1 MRVLLTGGTGM
12 LGRAVLE
19 IWGAH
24 HEVIAPTRAELDL
37 ARPPQIFE
45 VVRQIRPEVI
55 LHAAAIA
62 DVDRCEADPDLA
74 FRVNTVGTACLAA
87 AAHEIGATMIF
98 ISTDYVFDGAKG
110 SPYTEF
116 DLPNPMNIYGRSKWL
131 AEEAVRSLCPR
142 HFIVRTAWLFAPWGR
157 HFVSQTVERILRGE
171 PVGGIAQTSSP
182 TSVLDLARAM
192 LRLLE
197 IPAYGIYHIANHGA
211 ASRYEMAR
219 TILAMLGR
227 NPEEAVRLSAVS
239 GRRAPR
245 PDRTPLRNY
254 VLELQGR
261 DPMRP
266 WTEALAECLERMGL
280 SIRYPPIELP
290 LP

>member
-1 MRVLLTGGTGM
+1 M
-12 LGRAVLE
+12 
-19 IWGAH
+19 
-24 HEVIAPTRAELDL
+24 
-37 ARPPQIFE
+37 
-45 VVRQIRPEVI
+45 VRQIRPEVI

>member
-12 LGRAVLE
+12 LGQAIREV
-19 IWGAH
+19 WGPR
-24 HEVIAPTRAELDL
+24 HEVIAPTRSALDL
-37 ARPPQIFE
+37 AQPPQIFE
-45 VVRQIRPEVI
+45 AVARIRPAVI

-62 DVDRCEADPDLA
+62 DVDRCEAEPDLA
-74 FRVNTVGTACLAA
+74 FRVNTLGTACLAA
-87 AAHEIGATMIF
+87 AAHEVGAALIF

-110 SPYTEF
+110 APYTEF
-116 DLPNPMNIYGRSKWL
+116 DPPNPLNVYGRSKWL
-131 AEEAVRSLCPR
+131 AEEYVRTLCPR

-157 HFVSQTVERILRGE
+157 HFVSQTVERIRRGE

-182 TSVLDLARAM
+182 TFVVDLAHAL

-197 IPAYGIYHIANHGA
+197 IPAYGIYHIVNHGA

-219 TILAMLGR
+219 VILAMLGR
-227 NPEEAVRLSAVS
+227 NPEEAVRLSAVL

-266 WTEALAECLERMGL
+266 WTEALAECLSRMGL
-280 SIRYPPIELP
+280 SVRPPPRDLP
-290 LP
+290 

>member
-12 LGRAVLE
+12 LGRAILE
-19 IWGAH
+19 IWRSY
-24 HEVIAPTRAELDL
+24 HEVIAPPRAALDL
-37 ARPPQIFE
+37 AQPPQIFE
-45 VVRQIRPEVI
+45 AVRQIRPQVI
-55 LHAAAIA
+55 LHAAAMA
-62 DVDRCEADPDLA
+62 DVDRCESDPDLA

-87 AAHEIGATMIF
+87 AAYEIGATLIF
-98 ISTDYVFDGAKG
+98 ISTDYVFDGTKG
-110 SPYTEF
+110 TPYTEF
-116 DLPNPMNIYGRSKWL
+116 DSPNPINIYGRSKWM
-131 AEEAVRSLCPR
+131 AEEAVRTLCPR

-157 HFVSQTVERILRGE
+157 HFVTQTVERIQRGE

-182 TSVLDLARAM
+182 TSVLDLARGL

-197 IPAYGIYHIANHGA
+197 YPAYGVYHMVNHGA

-219 TILAMLGR
+219 VILSMLGR
-227 NPEEAVRLSAVS
+227 NPEEAIRLSAVS

-254 VLELQGR
+254 MLELQGR

-280 SIRYPPIELP
+280 PIVP
-290 LP
+290 

>member
-12 LGRAVLE
+12 LGRAIREV
-19 IWGAH
+19 WGSQPGI
-24 HEVIAPTRAELDL
+24 ELLAPPRVELDL
-37 ARPPQIFE
+37 ADPPQIFE
-45 VVRQIRPEVI
+45 AVSRIRPEVI

-62 DVDRCEADPDLA
+62 DVDRCEANPDLA

-87 AAHEIGATMIF
+87 AAQMSGATLIF
-98 ISTDYVFDGAKG
+98 ISTDYVFDGTKG
-110 SPYTEF
+110 TPYTEF
-116 DLPNPMNIYGRSKWL
+116 DRPNPINVYGWSKL
-131 AEEAVRSLCPR
+131 QAEEYVRTLCPR
-142 HFIVRTAWLFAPWGR
+142 HFVVRTAWLFAPWGQ
-157 HFVSQTVERILRGE
+157 HFVTHTVERIRKGE
-171 PVGGIAQTSSP
+171 PVGGIAQVGSP
-182 TSVLDLARAM
+182 TFVLDLAQAL

-197 IPAYGIYHIANHGA
+197 YPAYGLYHIANHGA
-211 ASRYEMAR
+211 VSRYEMAR

-227 NPEEAVRLSAVS
+227 DPEEAVRLSGIS

-245 PDRTPLRNY
+245 PDRSPLRNY

-280 SIRYPPIELP
+280 RVRHLSS
-290 LP
+290 

>member
-1 MRVLLTGGTGM
+1 M
-12 LGRAVLE
+12 
-19 IWGAH
+19 
-24 HEVIAPTRAELDL
+24 
-37 ARPPQIFE
+37 
-45 VVRQIRPEVI
+45 
-55 LHAAAIA
+55 
-62 DVDRCEADPDLA
+62 
-74 FRVNTVGTACLAA
+74 
-87 AAHEIGATMIF
+87 
-98 ISTDYVFDGAKG
+98 
-110 SPYTEF
+110 
-116 DLPNPMNIYGRSKWL
+116 
-131 AEEAVRSLCPR
+131 AEEAVRTLCPR

-157 HFVSQTVERILRGE
+157 HFVTQTVERIQRGE

-182 TSVLDLARAM
+182 TSVLDLARGL

-197 IPAYGIYHIANHGA
+197 YPAYGVYHMVNHGA

-219 TILAMLGR
+219 VILSMLGR
-227 NPEEAVRLSAVS
+227 NPEEAIRLSAVS

-280 SIRYPPIELP
+280 SIVP
-290 LP
+290 

>member
-12 LGRAVLE
+12 LGQAIREV
-19 IWGAH
+19 WGPR
-24 HEVIAPTRAELDL
+24 HEVIAPTRSELDL
-37 ARPPQIFE
+37 AQPPQIFE
-45 VVRQIRPEVI
+45 AVARIRPAVI

-62 DVDRCEADPDLA
+62 DVDRCEVEPDLA
-74 FRVNTVGTACLAA
+74 FRVNTLGTACLAA
-87 AAHEIGATMIF
+87 AAHEVGAALIF

-110 SPYTEF
+110 APYTEF
-116 DLPNPMNIYGRSKWL
+116 DPPNPLNVYGRSKWL
-131 AEEAVRSLCPR
+131 AEEYVRTLCPR

-157 HFVSQTVERILRGE
+157 HFVSQTIERIQRGE

-182 TSVLDLARAM
+182 TFVVDLAHAL

-197 IPAYGIYHIANHGA
+197 IPAYGIYHIVNHGA
-211 ASRYEMAR
+211 TSRYEMAR
-219 TILAMLGR
+219 VILAMLGR

-266 WTEALAECLERMGL
+266 WTEALAECLRRMGL
-280 SIRYPPIELP
+280 SVRPPPRDLP
-290 LP
+290 

>member
-12 LGRAVLE
+12 LGRALRE
-19 IWGAH
+19 IWSSQ
-24 HEVIAPTRAELDL
+24 HEVLAPSHAELDL

-45 VVRQIRPEVI
+45 AVRQLHPQVI

-62 DVDRCEADPDLA
+62 DVDRCESDPDLA

-87 AAHEIGATMIF
+87 AAHEIGATLIF
-98 ISTDYVFDGAKG
+98 ISTDYVFDGTKG
-110 SPYTEF
+110 TPYTEF
-116 DLPNPMNIYGRSKWL
+116 DAPNPINIYGRSKWM
-131 AEEAVRSLCPR
+131 AEEAVRTLCPR

-157 HFVSQTVERILRGE
+157 HFVTQTVERIQRGE

-182 TSVLDLARAM
+182 TSVLDLARGL

-197 IPAYGIYHIANHGA
+197 YPAYGVYHMVNHGA

-219 TILAMLGR
+219 VILSMLGR
-227 NPEEAVRLSAVS
+227 NPEEAIRLSAVS

-280 SIRYPPIELP
+280 SIVP
-290 LP
+290 

>member
-12 LGRAVLE
+12 LGRAILE
-19 IWGAH
+19 IWGPQ
-24 HEVIAPTRAELDL
+24 HEVIAPPRSELDL
-37 ARPPQIFE
+37 AHPPQIFE
-45 VVRQIRPEVI
+45 AVARIHPEVI
-55 LHAAAIA
+55 LHTAAIA
-62 DVDRCEADPDLA
+62 DVDRCEAEPDLA

-87 AAHEIGATMIF
+87 AAREIGAVLIF
-98 ISTDYVFDGAKG
+98 ISTDYVFDGTKG
-110 SPYTEF
+110 APYTEF
-116 DLPNPMNIYGRSKWL
+116 DAPNPINVYGRSKL
-131 AEEAVRSLCPR
+131 RAEEYVRTLCPR

-157 HFVSQTVERILRGE
+157 HFVSQTVERIRRGE

-192 LRLLE
+192 LHLLE
-197 IPAYGIYHIANHGA
+197 LPAYGIYHIVNHGS

-266 WTEALAECLERMGL
+266 WTEALAECLQRMGL
-280 SIRYPPIELP
+280 PVLHSSE
-290 LP
+290 

>member
-12 LGRAVLE
+12 LGQAVRE
-19 IWGAH
+19 IWGAR
-24 HEVIAPTRAELDL
+24 HEVIAPPRAELDL
-37 ARPPQIFE
+37 AHPPAIFE
-45 VVRQIRPEVI
+45 AVRRIRPEVI
-55 LHAAAIA
+55 LHAAAVA
-62 DVDRCEADPDLA
+62 DVDRCESDPDLA

-87 AAHEIGATMIF
+87 AAHEIGAALIF

-110 SPYTEF
+110 APYTEF
-116 DLPNPMNIYGRSKWL
+116 DPPNPINVYGWSKRM

-157 HFVSQTVERILRGE
+157 HFVSQTVERIRRGE

-182 TSVLDLARAM
+182 TSALDLARAM

-197 IPAYGIYHIANHGA
+197 YPAYGLYHIVNHGA

-227 NPEEAVRLSAVS
+227 SPEEAVRLSALS

-280 SIRYPPIELP
+280 PVRR
-290 LP
+290 

>member
-12 LGRAVLE
+12 LGRALRE
-19 IWGAH
+19 IWSSQ
-24 HEVIAPTRAELDL
+24 HEVLAPSHAELDL

-45 VVRQIRPEVI
+45 AVRQLHPQVI

-62 DVDRCEADPDLA
+62 DVDRCESDPDLA

-87 AAHEIGATMIF
+87 AAHEIGATLIF
-98 ISTDYVFDGAKG
+98 ISTDYVFDGTKG
-110 SPYTEF
+110 TPYTEF
-116 DLPNPMNIYGRSKWL
+116 DAPNPINIYGRSKWM
-131 AEEAVRSLCPR
+131 AEEAVRTLCPR
-142 HFIVRTAWLFAPWGR
+142 HFIVRTAWLFAAWGR
-157 HFVSQTVERILRGE
+157 HFVTQTVERIQRGE

-182 TSVLDLARAM
+182 TSVLDLARGL

-197 IPAYGIYHIANHGA
+197 YPAYGVYHMVNHGA

-219 TILAMLGR
+219 VILSMLGR
-227 NPEEAVRLSAVS
+227 NPEEAIRLSAVS

-280 SIRYPPIELP
+280 SIVP
-290 LP
+290 

>member
-12 LGRAVLE
+12 LGRAILE
-19 IWGAH
+19 IWGPR
-24 HEVIAPTRAELDL
+24 HEVIAPPRSELDL
-37 ARPPQIFE
+37 AHPSQIFE
-45 VVRQIRPEVI
+45 AVARIRPEVI
-55 LHAAAIA
+55 LHTAAIA
-62 DVDRCEADPDLA
+62 DVDQCEAEPDLA

-87 AAHEIGATMIF
+87 AAHKIGAVLVF
-98 ISTDYVFDGAKG
+98 ISTDYVFDGTKG
-110 SPYTEF
+110 APYTEF
-116 DLPNPMNIYGRSKWL
+116 DSPNPINVYGRSKL
-131 AEEAVRSLCPR
+131 QAEEYVRTLCPW

-157 HFVSQTVERILRGE
+157 HFVSQTVERIRRGE

-192 LRLLE
+192 LHLLE
-197 IPAYGIYHIANHGA
+197 LPAYGIYHIVNHGS

-266 WTEALAECLERMGL
+266 WTEALAECLQRMGL
-280 SIRYPPIELP
+280 PVLHSPE
-290 LP
+290 

>member
-19 IWGAH
+19 IWSSQ
-24 HEVIAPTRAELDL
+24 HEVIAPPHAELDL

-45 VVRQIRPEVI
+45 AVRQIRPQVI

-62 DVDRCEADPDLA
+62 DVDRCESDPDLA

-87 AAHEIGATMIF
+87 AAYEIGATMIF
-98 ISTDYVFDGAKG
+98 ISTDYVFDGTKG
-110 SPYTEF
+110 TPYTEF
-116 DLPNPMNIYGRSKWL
+116 DSPNPINIYGRSKWM
-131 AEEAVRSLCPR
+131 AEEAVRTLCPR

-157 HFVSQTVERILRGE
+157 HFVIQTVERIQRGE

-182 TSVLDLARAM
+182 TSVLDLARGL

-197 IPAYGIYHIANHGA
+197 YPAYGVYHLVNHGA

-219 TILAMLGR
+219 VILSMLGR
-227 NPEEAVRLSAVS
+227 NPEEAIRLSAVS

-280 SIRYPPIELP
+280 PIVP
-290 LP
+290 